1 MFYLRLHSNP
11 IDRLYYT
18 ESGKR
23 AEMYGRN
30 SYPTILFN
38 GGSIVRVGMSDEQID
53 AAINKEWAK
62 KAQFAVQLE
71 GKFAEGSNGKKID
84 FVGTVQRLDDLANDK
99 MKYAFV
105 VYENGFDEGA
115 HIFNHVVRLIEPSAA
130 GGSLRFGDESK
141 KTVKKSIELNDEWV
155 PENLGLTFVVWD
167 ADTLEVQGYSLWNL
181 ASLHLLND
189 FTKPV
194 PAGKTLELQF
204 DKDLDNTTVGTQ
216 TVLLT
221 NSSGDPINC
230 TVKASGKKIIVEPTG
245 GLVDGE
251 DYTIWL
257 LGSKNGVAASD
268 KTTIDDNLILN
279 FNAETIKAPL
289 MIIDTNSIAFG
300 TINENASKTFTIEN
314 KGSDTLTGNLTTG
327 DPFVSTDPSDFSVEP
342 GASKIV
348 TVKVDVKG
356 LEESTKNSNI
366 KIESNGGNAEIPVSF
381 TYEKPAAKEPPTI
394 DVGLVPQE
402 TYQDTITISG
412 KVTPGTSL
420 KVLVADQQNIAT
432 VDANGGYRITL
443 NLPVGTNKISFV
455 AEKDGLKTEKI
466 VTIFRFVQILL
477 QLDNKSMYVGDT
489 EQTLTSAPTAS
500 SPPLPKDIAGSTYMP
515 IRPVAEALFATI
527 AWDGATQKVT
537 ITQKSPDGKTKT
549 IELWIGKKVAK
560 INGVDQSLDAQKR
573 LYPANVGGKTM
584 LPLRF
589 TANALGADVSYEA
602 ATKRIT
608 IKYPTR

>member
-1 MFYLRLHSNP
+1 MHSNKTDP
-11 IDRLYYT
+11 LYNQ
-18 ESGKR
+18 EAGKR
-23 AEMYGRN
+23 GEIYGRN

-53 AAINKEWAK
+53 AAINKEWSK
-62 KAQFAVQLE
+62 KAQFSVQLE
-71 GKFAEGSNGKKID
+71 GKFAQGSNGKKID
-84 FVGTVQRLDDLANDK
+84 FVSTVERLDDLANDK
-99 MKYAFV
+99 MKYAFIV
-105 VYENGFDEGA
+105 FENDLDEGA
-115 HIFNHVVRLIEPSAA
+115 HVFNHVVRLIEPSAS

-141 KTVKKSIELNDEWV
+141 KTVKKSIELNDEWI

-189 FTKPV
+189 FTNPV
-194 PAGKTLELQF
+194 PAGKNLELQF
-204 DKDLDNTTVGTQ
+204 DKELDSSAVGTQ

-230 TVKASGKKIIVEPTG
+230 SVKASGKKIIVEPTG
-245 GLVDGE
+245 GLVDGQ

-257 LGSKNGVAASD
+257 LGSKNGIAASD

-279 FNAETIKAPL
+279 FSAQTIKAPL
-289 MIIDTNSIAFG
+289 MSIDTNSIAFG
-300 TINENASKTFTIEN
+300 TINENASKPLTIEN
-314 KGSDTLTGNLTTG
+314 KGSDTLTGNITTG
-327 DPFVSTDPSDFSVEP
+327 DPFVSTDVTDFSIDP
-342 GASKIV
+342 GTSKVV

-381 TYEKPAAKEPPTI
+381 TYEKPAAKEPPVLDI
-394 DVGLVPQE
+394 GLVPQE
-402 TYQDTITISG
+402 TYQETITISG
-412 KVTPGTSL
+412 KTTSGASL
-420 KVLVADQQNIAT
+420 KCNTGSKEVSVA
-432 VDANGGYRITL
+432 VDARGDFKVAI
-443 NLPVGTNKISFV
+443 NLVPGINKVVFV
-455 AEKDGLKTEKI
+455 AEKDSLKIEKT

-489 EQTLTSAPTAS
+489 EQTLASPPTAS

-537 ITQKSPDGKTKT
+537 ITQSTPDGKKKT
-549 IELWIGKKVAK
+549 IELWIGKKIAK
-560 INGVDQSLDAQKR
+560 INGVEQSLDAQKR